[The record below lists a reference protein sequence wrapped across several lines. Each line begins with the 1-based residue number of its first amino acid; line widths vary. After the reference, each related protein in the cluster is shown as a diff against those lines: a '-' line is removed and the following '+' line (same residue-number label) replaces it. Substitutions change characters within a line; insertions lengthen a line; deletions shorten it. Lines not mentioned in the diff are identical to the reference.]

1 MNNIIKS
8 FLVIFS
14 VLLIASC
21 SGGGWSKTDQ
31 TEFMD
36 NCVIGAT
43 GSMTKSQAEE
53 YCDCVLDDLMDDY
66 DTAEDALSADLY
78 SYAVECVSLD

>member
-8 FLVIFS
+8 FFVIFS
-14 VLLIASC
+14 FLFIMSC

-31 TEFMD
+31 TEFME
-36 NCVIGAT
+36 NCVSGAV
-43 GSMTKSQAEE
+43 GSMTKSDAEK

-66 DTAEDALSADLY
+66 DTPEDALSADLY
-78 SYAVECVSLD
+78 SYAVECVTD